1 LGGHEPRHGLAVS
14 RDSHFFT
21 ILNEL
26 QQLAQAIFCF
36 ECAKNT
42 GGFHFCVHQNNLA

>member
-1 LGGHEPRHGLAVS
+1 MS
-14 RDSHFFT
+14 RDSHFLA

-36 ECAKNT
+36 ECTDLQA
-42 GGFHFCVHQNNLA
+42 GLHFCVHENS